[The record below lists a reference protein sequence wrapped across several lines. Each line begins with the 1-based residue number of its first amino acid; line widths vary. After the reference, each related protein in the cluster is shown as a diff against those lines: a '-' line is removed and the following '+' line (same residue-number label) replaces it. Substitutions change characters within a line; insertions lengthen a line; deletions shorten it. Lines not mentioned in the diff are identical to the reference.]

1 MNRTI
6 VIATLVC
13 TVLSLTHIFSQTPD
27 TLLSQTLFPFTK
39 QLSIEG
45 SLKRY
50 QFFKGKTQESAAT
63 FKFCRENGSCYKYTV
78 PSKLDIFIHDSV
90 QYSIDPQKKTGFK
103 FFYSSIPDLT
113 DLDPVGRF
121 FNYFGKKPKLDF
133 SGSIDSTVIFHHTNN
148 SGAIDFSA
156 AIHREQKSLDL
167 IEFFKDKM
175 LIQQV
180 GFTYDNDNHLKTIV
194 TRYLVGSELL
204 KDSIILKY
212 KTADKSLPASAFATP
227 SGIVWK

>member
-1 MNRTI
+1 LNNR
-6 VIATLVC
+6 VILPVFLYVFVSSKC
-13 TVLSLTHIFSQTPD
+13 IFSETPD
-27 TLLSQTLFPFTK
+27 TVLNQSLAPFTK
-39 QLSIEG
+39 SYSMEG

-50 QFFKGKTQESAAT
+50 QLFKEKIQESAAT
-63 FKFCRENGSCYKYTV
+63 FKYDRKNGSCYRYTA

-103 FFYSSIPDLT
+103 FYYSSMPELT

-121 FNYFGKKPKLDF
+121 FSYFGKRPDLNY
-133 SGSIDSTVIFHHTNN
+133 SGSIDSTVIFHHTGS

-156 AIHREQKSLDL
+156 GIHRDRKRLDF
-167 IEFFKDKM
+167 IEFFNNKM

-180 GFTYDNDNHLKTIV
+180 GFTYDKDNNLKTIV

-204 KDSIILKY
+204 KDSIMLKY
-212 KTADKSLPASAFATP
+212 KTSDKSISPSSFSVP
-227 SGIVWK
+227 SGIDWK